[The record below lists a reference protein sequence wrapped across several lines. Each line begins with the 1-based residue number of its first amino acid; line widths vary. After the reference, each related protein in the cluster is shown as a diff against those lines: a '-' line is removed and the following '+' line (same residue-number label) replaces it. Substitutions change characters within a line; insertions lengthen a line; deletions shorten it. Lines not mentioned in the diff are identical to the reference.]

1 MFPRP
6 PWFSGAKL
14 NFAENLLF
22 PSTEPAILDSTPAII
37 EATET
42 SRATVTWAEL
52 RDRVRDCQAGLMAVG
67 VKENDRVAGYVA
79 NHTNALVAM
88 LAATSLG
95 AIWTAVSPDTG
106 VTAVLER
113 MEQIEPTVLFT
124 DNGTL
129 TYPILM
135 SSSWRP
141 DLIPDL
147 SHLPYGPS
155 QALVHASSCFVV
167 YEWCCET
174 YPLL

>member
-6 PWFSGAKL
+6 PWFTGAKL

-22 PSTEPAILDSTPAII
+22 PTTSPPISPSSIAII

-42 SRATVTWAEL
+42 SRASVTWQSL
-52 RDRVRDCQAGLMAVG
+52 RNRVRDCQAGLMAVG

-95 AIWTAVSPDTG
+95 AIWTAISPDTG

-113 MEQIEPTVLFT
+113 LEQIEPAVLFS
-124 DNGTL
+124 DNASFYNGKAHPVL
-129 TYPILM
+129 AKVKDIAAKLPSL
-135 SSSWRP
+135 SAVVVF
-141 DLIPDL
+141 LIYQ
-147 SHLPYGPS
+147 SFQY
-155 QALVHASSCFVV
+155 F
-167 YEWCCET
+167 
-174 YPLL
+174 